1 MNKLVIACL
10 FPLAAGLLSAC
21 GGGGGTPAAQSAPS
35 IAVGEPSPSKP
46 VLPQDGATLAFEILW
61 QSPFGAIDDERT
73 VLVTDT
79 AAFEKLWNEAHLNLS
94 SIHLPPKIDF
104 TKKMVVGIF
113 TGKQLDGC
121 RAVTVA
127 RTGIEAGK
135 LAVEYDDRAV
145 QWSPAPC
152 KAEYT
157 SPGTLAV
164 LDRLDAQP
172 VFSRIVPQPLAFS
185 RIAASLDSSDVSR
198 PPATAVV
205 KDAASWAALWT
216 RYSTAGAPLPAV
228 DFSKSMVLFAF
239 YGVTS
244 GCDSNKLEEVAR
256 VGGKLYVTST
266 YTPPGPNVACLA
278 AFLAK
283 GNMVTVERSDEAV
296 VFISK
301 HMPAPTI

>member
-10 FPLAAGLLSAC
+10 FPLAVLLSAC
-21 GGGGGTPAAQSAPS
+21 GGGGGSPTAQTAPS
-35 IAVGEPSPSKP
+35 IAVGEPPPGKAE
-46 VLPQDGATLAFEILW
+46 LPKDGTTLAFEILW
-61 QSPFGAIDDERT
+61 QSPFGAIDEERT
-73 VLVTDT
+73 VLATDT

-104 TKKMVVGIF
+104 TKKMVVGVF
-113 TGKQLDGC
+113 TGKQLSGC
-121 RAVTVA
+121 RAVTIA

-135 LAVEYDDRAV
+135 LAVEYDNRDV
-145 QWSPAPC
+145 QWSSAPC

-164 LDRLDAQP
+164 LDRLDVQA

-185 RIAASLDSSDVSR
+185 RIAASLDSADVSR
-198 PPATAVV
+198 PPATVVV

-216 RYSTAGAPLPAV
+216 RYSVAGAPLPAV

-244 GCDSNKLEEVAR
+244 GCDGNKLEEVAR
-256 VGGKLYVTST
+256 VAGKLYVTST
-266 YTPPGPNVACLA
+266 YTPPGPNVACVA
-278 AFLAK
+278 AFLAH
-283 GNMVTVERSDEAV
+283 GEMVTVERSEEPV

-301 HMPAPTI
+301 RMPAPTI